1 MKEKRLAEIAAEL
14 AEIEA
19 RANGL
24 EPLAETAEQ
33 TAIDERSKVLSEIKE
48 SREKLLAEKEQ
59 IEAEI
64 RAAKAVEENPGS
76 ATVIENEK
84 RGEKGMEKEFRN
96 SPEYI
101 AAYAKAIKG
110 DSTDLRALL
119 TENAPTDGQV
129 PIPTFA
135 EERIRTAWETDEI
148 LNRVGKTYVK
158 GNLKIGFEISGSDA
172 VIHVEGDDAPEEE
185 ELVLGVVELVPQ
197 SIKKWITISDEVL
210 DMKDQEFIDYV
221 YDELGHRIAKAAAD
235 IVVAKIK
242 ALPQTSTATTPA
254 AALITEAPSATTMI
268 NAIAQLSDEATNNVA
283 IMNKLT
289 WGEFKSIT
297 TADGYPLAD
306 PFAGLVV
313 LFNNSLKAYSAA
325 SDNEVYAIVG
335 DLATGFRAN
344 FPNGEEIKIKM
355 DDLSLAEK
363 DLVKFVGRKYVA
375 LEAVAPGRFTLI
387 AKPAATEPT
396 NPES

>member
-1 MKEKRLAEIAAEL
+1 MKQKRLKEIEAEL

-33 TAIDERSKVLSEIKE
+33 AAIDERSKVLAEIKE

-64 RAAKAVEENPGS
+64 RAAKEVEQHPES
-76 ATVIENEK
+76 AKEITNERRK
-84 RGEKGMEKEFRN
+84 ETMGEKEFRN

-119 TENAPTDGQV
+119 TENAPEDGQV

-172 VIHVEGDDAPEEE
+172 VIHVEGTAAPDEE
-185 ELVLGVVELVPQ
+185 ELVLGVVELIPQ

-210 DMKDQEFIDYV
+210 DMKDEEFIDYI
-221 YDELGHRIAKAAAD
+221 YDELGHKIAKAAAD

-242 ALPQTSTATTPA
+242 ALPQTSSATTPA
-254 AALITEAPSATTMI
+254 AAKITEAPSATTMV
-268 NAIAQLSDEATNNVA
+268 NAIANLSDEATNNVA

-289 WGEFKSIT
+289 WAAFKSIT
-297 TADGYPLAD
+297 TGDGYPLAD

-313 LFNNSLKAYSAA
+313 LFNNSLKSYDAA
-325 SDNEVYAIVG
+325 ADGEVYAIVG
-335 DLATGFRAN
+335 DLQTGFRAN
-344 FPNGEEIKIKM
+344 FPNGEEIRIKM
-355 DDLSLAEK
+355 DDLSLAEA

-387 AKPAATEPT
+387 AKPTTPEPGE
-396 NPES
+396 P

>member
-1 MKEKRLAEIAAEL
+1 MKEKRLAEITAEL
-14 AEIEA
+14 AEIES

-33 TAIDERSKVLSEIKE
+33 AEIDERSKVLAEIKE

-64 RAAKAVEENPGS
+64 RAAKEVEQHPES
-76 ATVIENEK
+76 AKEIKNE
-84 RGEKGMEKEFRN
+84 RGEKKMEKEFRN

-110 DSTDLRALL
+110 DDTDLRSLL
-119 TENAPTDGQV
+119 TENAPTGGQV

-172 VIHVEGDDAPEEE
+172 VIHVEGTDAPDEEV
-185 ELVLGVVELVPQ
+185 LTLGVVELIPK

-210 DMKDQEFIDYV
+210 DMKDEEFIDYI
-221 YDELGHRIAKAAAD
+221 YDELGHKIAKAAAD

-242 ALPQTSTATTPA
+242 ALPQTSSATTPA
-254 AALITEAPSATTMI
+254 AAKITEAPSATTMV
-268 NAIAQLSDEATNNVA
+268 NAIANLSDEATNNVA

-289 WGEFKSIT
+289 WADFKSIT
-297 TADGYPLAD
+297 TGDGYPLAD

-325 SDNEVYAIVG
+325 AEGEVYAIVG

-344 FPNGEEIKIKM
+344 FPNGEEIRIKM
-355 DDLSLAEK
+355 DDLSLAEA

-387 AKPAATEPT
+387 AKPAATEPEE
-396 NPES
+396 P

>member
-1 MKEKRLAEIAAEL
+1 MKEKRLAEITAEL
-14 AEIEA
+14 AEIES

-33 TAIDERSKVLSEIKE
+33 AEIDERSKVLAEIKE

-64 RAAKAVEENPGS
+64 RAAKEVEQHPES
-76 ATVIENEK
+76 AKEIKNE
-84 RGEKGMEKEFRN
+84 RGEKKMEKEFRN

-110 DSTDLRALL
+110 DDTALRSLL
-119 TENAPTDGQV
+119 TENAPTGGQV

-158 GNLKIGFEISGSDA
+158 GNAKIGFEISGSDA
-172 VIHVEGDDAPEEE
+172 VIHVEGTDAPDEETLE
-185 ELVLGVVELVPQ
+185 LGVVELIPQ

-210 DMKDQEFIDYV
+210 DMKDEEFIDYI
-221 YDELGHRIAKAAAD
+221 YDELGHKIAKAAAD

-242 ALPQTSTATTPA
+242 ALPQTSSATTPA
-254 AALITEAPSATTMI
+254 AAKITEAPSAITMV
-268 NAIAQLSDEATNNVA
+268 NAIANLSDEATNNVA

-289 WGEFKSIT
+289 WAAFKSIT
-297 TADGYPLAD
+297 TGDGYPLAD

-313 LFNNSLKAYSAA
+313 LFNNSLKPYATAA
-325 SDNEVYAIVG
+325 DGEVYAIVG

-344 FPNGEEIKIKM
+344 FPNGEEIRIKM
-355 DDLSLAEK
+355 DDLSLAEA

-387 AKPAATEPT
+387 AKPAATEPEE
-396 NPES
+396 P

>member
-1 MKEKRLAEIAAEL
+1 MKEKRLKEIEAEL
-14 AEIEA
+14 AAIES

-24 EPLAETAEQ
+24 QPLAETAEQ
-33 TAIDERSKVLSEIKE
+33 AEIDERSKVLAEIKE

-64 RAAKAVEENPGS
+64 RAAKAVEENPSS
-76 ATVIENEK
+76 AKEITNE
-84 RGEKGMEKEFRN
+84 RGEKKMEKEFRN

-110 DSTDLRALL
+110 DATDLRALL
-119 TENAPTDGQV
+119 TENAPEGGQV

-172 VIHVEGDDAPEEE
+172 VIHVEGTDAPDEE

-197 SIKKWITISDEVL
+197 SIKKWITLSDEVL
-210 DMKDQEFIDYV
+210 DMKDQEFVDYI
-221 YDELGHRIAKAAAD
+221 YDELGHKIAKAAAD

-242 ALPQTSTATTPA
+242 ALPQVSNATTPA
-254 AALITEAPSATTMI
+254 AAKITEAPSATTMV
-268 NAIAQLSDEATNNVA
+268 NAIANLSDEATNNVA

-289 WGEFKSIT
+289 WADFKSIT
-297 TADGYPLAD
+297 TGDGYPLAD

-325 SDNEVYAIVG
+325 AEGEVYAIVG

-355 DDLSLAEK
+355 DDLSLAEA

-387 AKPAATEPT
+387 AKPAATQPEEP
-396 NPES
+396 

>member
-1 MKEKRLAEIAAEL
+1 MKEKRLAEITAEL
-14 AEIEA
+14 AEIES

-24 EPLAETAEQ
+24 QPLAETAEQ
-33 TAIDERSKVLSEIKE
+33 AEIDERSKVLAEIKE

-64 RAAKAVEENPGS
+64 RAAKEVEQHPES
-76 ATVIENEK
+76 AKEIKNE
-84 RGEKGMEKEFRN
+84 RGEKKMEKEFRN

-110 DSTDLRALL
+110 DDTDLRSLL
-119 TENAPTDGQV
+119 TENAPTGGQV

-172 VIHVEGDDAPEEE
+172 VIHVEGTDAPDEE
-185 ELVLGVVELVPQ
+185 ELTLGVVELIPQ

-210 DMKDQEFIDYV
+210 DMKDEEFIDYI
-221 YDELGHRIAKAAAD
+221 YDELGHKIAKAAAD

-242 ALPQTSTATTPA
+242 ALPQTSSASTPA
-254 AALITEAPSATTMI
+254 AAKITEAPSATTMV
-268 NAIAQLSDEATNNVA
+268 NAIANLSDEATNNVA

-289 WGEFKSIT
+289 WAAFKSIT
-297 TADGYPLAD
+297 TGDGYPLAD

-313 LFNNSLKAYSAA
+313 LFNNSLKSYDAA
-325 SDNEVYAIVG
+325 SDGEVYAIVG

-344 FPNGEEIKIKM
+344 FPNGEEIRIKM
-355 DDLSLAEK
+355 DDLSLAEA

-387 AKPAATEPT
+387 AKPAATEPEE
-396 NPES
+396 P

>member
-1 MKEKRLAEIAAEL
+1 MKEKRLAEITAEL
-14 AEIEA
+14 AEIES

-24 EPLAETAEQ
+24 QPLAETAEQ
-33 TAIDERSKVLSEIKE
+33 AEIDERSKVLAEIKE

-64 RAAKAVEENPGS
+64 RAAKEVEQHPES
-76 ATVIENEK
+76 AKEIKNE
-84 RGEKGMEKEFRN
+84 RGEKKMEKEFRN

-110 DSTDLRALL
+110 DDTDLRSLL
-119 TENAPTDGQV
+119 TENAPTGGQV

-172 VIHVEGDDAPEEE
+172 VIHVEGTDAPDEEV
-185 ELVLGVVELVPQ
+185 LTLGVVELIPQ

-210 DMKDQEFIDYV
+210 DMKDEEFIDYI
-221 YDELGHRIAKAAAD
+221 YDELGHKIAKAAAD

-242 ALPQTSTATTPA
+242 ALPQTSSATTPA
-254 AALITEAPSATTMI
+254 AAKITEAPSATTMV
-268 NAIAQLSDEATNNVA
+268 NAIANLSDEATNNVA

-289 WGEFKSIT
+289 WAAFKSIT
-297 TADGYPLAD
+297 TGDGYPLAD

-313 LFNNSLKAYSAA
+313 LFNNSLKSYDTAA
-325 SDNEVYAIVG
+325 EGEVYAIVG

-344 FPNGEEIKIKM
+344 FPNGEEIRIKM
-355 DDLSLAEK
+355 DDLSLAES

-387 AKPAATEPT
+387 AKPAATEPEE
-396 NPES
+396 P

>member
-1 MKEKRLAEIAAEL
+1 MKQKRLKEIEAEL

-33 TAIDERSKVLSEIKE
+33 AAIDERSKVLAEIKE
-48 SREKLLAEKEQ
+48 SREKLLTEKEQ

-64 RAAKAVEENPGS
+64 RAAEEVGKHPES
-76 ATVIENEK
+76 AKEIKNE
-84 RGEKGMEKEFRN
+84 RGEMKMEKEFRN

-110 DSTDLRALL
+110 DDTDLRSLL
-119 TENAPTDGQV
+119 TENAPTNGQV

-172 VIHVEGDDAPEEE
+172 VIHVEGTDAPDEE
-185 ELVLGVVELVPQ
+185 ELNIGAVTLIPQ

-210 DMKDQEFIDYV
+210 DMKDEEFIDYI
-221 YDELGHRIAKAAAD
+221 YDELGHKIAKAAAD
-235 IVVAKIK
+235 IVVAKIV
-242 ALPQTSTATTPA
+242 ALPTTSSATAPA
-254 AALITEAPSATTMI
+254 AATITEAPSATTMV
-268 NAIAQLSDEATNNVA
+268 NAIANLSDEATNNVA

-289 WGEFKSIT
+289 WAAFKSIT
-297 TADGYPLAD
+297 TGDGYPLAD

-313 LFNNSLKAYSAA
+313 LFNNSLKAYSVA
-325 SDNEVYAIVG
+325 DEGEVYAIVG

-344 FPNGEEIKIKM
+344 FPNGEEIRIKM
-355 DDLSLAEK
+355 DDLSLAEA
-363 DLVKFVGRKYVA
+363 DLIKFVGRKFVA
-375 LEAVAPGRFTLI
+375 LEAVAPGRFTRI
-387 AKPAATEPT
+387 AKPAATEPEE
-396 NPES
+396 P

>member
-1 MKEKRLAEIAAEL
+1 MKEKRLAEITAEL
-14 AEIEA
+14 VEIES

-24 EPLAETAEQ
+24 QPLAETAEQ
-33 TAIDERSKVLSEIKE
+33 AEIDERSKVLAEIKE

-64 RAAKAVEENPGS
+64 RAAKEVEQHPES
-76 ATVIENEK
+76 ANEIK
-84 RGEKGMEKEFRN
+84 NERRKETMGEKEFRN

-110 DSTDLRALL
+110 DATDLRALL
-119 TENAPTDGQV
+119 TENAPEGGQV

-172 VIHVEGDDAPEEE
+172 VIHVEGTDAPDEE

-197 SIKKWITISDEVL
+197 SIKKWITLSDEVL
-210 DMKDQEFIDYV
+210 DMKDQEFVDYI
-221 YDELGHRIAKAAAD
+221 YDELGHKIAKAAAD

-254 AALITEAPSATTMI
+254 AAKITEAPSATTMV
-268 NAIAQLSDEATNNVA
+268 NAIANLSDEATNNVA

-289 WGEFKSIT
+289 WADFKSIT
-297 TADGYPLAD
+297 TGDGYPLAD

-325 SDNEVYAIVG
+325 AEGEVYAIVG

-355 DDLSLAEK
+355 DDISLAEA

-387 AKPAATEPT
+387 AKPAATQPEEP
-396 NPES
+396 

>member
-1 MKEKRLAEIAAEL
+1 MKEKRLAEITAEL
-14 AEIEA
+14 AEIES

-33 TAIDERSKVLSEIKE
+33 AEIDERSKVLAEIKE

-64 RAAKAVEENPGS
+64 RAAKDVEQHPES
-76 ATVIENEK
+76 AKEIKNE
-84 RGEKGMEKEFRN
+84 RGEKKMEKEFRN

-110 DSTDLRALL
+110 DDTDLRSLL
-119 TENAPTDGQV
+119 TENAPTGGQV

-172 VIHVEGDDAPEEE
+172 VIHVEGTDAPDEEV
-185 ELVLGVVELVPQ
+185 LTLGVVELIPQ

-210 DMKDQEFIDYV
+210 DMKDEEFIDYI
-221 YDELGHRIAKAAAD
+221 YDELGHKIAKAAAD

-242 ALPQTSTATTPA
+242 ALPQTSSATTPA
-254 AALITEAPSATTMI
+254 AAKITEAPSATTMV
-268 NAIAQLSDEATNNVA
+268 NAIANLSDEATNNVA

-289 WGEFKSIT
+289 WAAFKSIT
-297 TADGYPLAD
+297 TGDGYPLAD

-313 LFNNSLKAYSAA
+313 LFNNSLKAYDAA
-325 SDNEVYAIVG
+325 AEGEVYAIVG

-344 FPNGEEIKIKM
+344 FPNGEEIRIKM
-355 DDLSLAEK
+355 DDLSLAEA

-387 AKPAATEPT
+387 AKPAATEPEE
-396 NPES
+396 P

>member
-1 MKEKRLAEIAAEL
+1 
-14 AEIEA
+14 
-19 RANGL
+19 
-24 EPLAETAEQ
+24 
-33 TAIDERSKVLSEIKE
+33 
-48 SREKLLAEKEQ
+48 
-59 IEAEI
+59 
-64 RAAKAVEENPGS
+64 
-76 ATVIENEK
+76 
-84 RGEKGMEKEFRN
+84 MEKEFRN

-110 DSTDLRALL
+110 DDTDLRSLL
-119 TENAPTDGQV
+119 TENAPTGGQV

-172 VIHVEGDDAPEEE
+172 VIHVEGTDAPDEEV
-185 ELVLGVVELVPQ
+185 LTLGVVELIPQ

-210 DMKDQEFIDYV
+210 DMKDEEFIDYI
-221 YDELGHRIAKAAAD
+221 YDELGHKIAKAAAD

-242 ALPQTSTATTPA
+242 ALPQTSSATTPA
-254 AALITEAPSATTMI
+254 AAKITEAPSATTMV
-268 NAIAQLSDEATNNVA
+268 NAIANLSDEATNNVA

-289 WGEFKSIT
+289 WADFKSIT
-297 TADGYPLAD
+297 TGDGYPLAD

-325 SDNEVYAIVG
+325 AEGEVYAIVG

-355 DDLSLAEK
+355 DDLSLAEA

-387 AKPAATEPT
+387 AKPTTPEP
-396 NPES
+396 

>member
-1 MKEKRLAEIAAEL
+1 MKEKRLKEIEAEL
-14 AEIEA
+14 AEIES

-24 EPLAETAEQ
+24 QPLAETAEQ
-33 TAIDERSKVLSEIKE
+33 AEIDERSKIIAEIKE

-64 RAAKAVEENPGS
+64 RAAKEVEQHPES
-76 ATVIENEK
+76 AKEITNERRK
-84 RGEKGMEKEFRN
+84 ETMGEKEFRN

-110 DSTDLRALL
+110 DDTDLRSLL
-119 TENAPTDGQV
+119 TENAPTNGQV

-135 EERIRTAWETDEI
+135 EERIRTAWESDEI

-172 VIHVEGDDAPEEE
+172 VIHVEGTAAPDEE
-185 ELVLGVVELVPQ
+185 ELVLGVVELIPQ

-210 DMKDQEFIDYV
+210 DMKDEEFIDYI
-221 YDELGHRIAKAAAD
+221 YDELGHKIAKAAAD

-242 ALPQTSTATTPA
+242 ALPQTSSATTPA
-254 AALITEAPSATTMI
+254 AAKITEAPSATTMV
-268 NAIAQLSDEATNNVA
+268 NAIANLSDEATNNVA

-289 WGEFKSIT
+289 WAAFKSIT
-297 TADGYPLAD
+297 TGDGYPLAD

-313 LFNNSLKAYSAA
+313 LFNNSLKSYDAA
-325 SDNEVYAIVG
+325 AEGEVYAIVG

-344 FPNGEEIKIKM
+344 FPNGEEIRIKM
-355 DDLSLAEK
+355 DDLSLAEA

-387 AKPAATEPT
+387 AKPAATEPEE
-396 NPES
+396 P

>member
-1 MKEKRLAEIAAEL
+1 MKEKRLAEIEAEL
-14 AEIEA
+14 AEIES

-24 EPLAETAEQ
+24 QPLAETAEQ
-33 TAIDERSKVLSEIKE
+33 AAIDERSKVLAEIKE

-64 RAAKAVEENPGS
+64 RTAKDVEQHPES
-76 ATVIENEK
+76 ATEITNERRK
-84 RGEKGMEKEFRN
+84 ETMGEKEFRN

-110 DSTDLRALL
+110 DDTDLRALL
-119 TENAPTDGQV
+119 TENAPTGGQV

-172 VIHVEGDDAPEEE
+172 VIHIEGTDAPDEEQ
-185 ELVLGVVELVPQ
+185 LNIGVVTLIPQ
-197 SIKKWITISDEVL
+197 SIKKWLTISDECL
-210 DMKDQEFIDYV
+210 DMKDEEFIDYI
-221 YDELGHRIAKAAAD
+221 YDELGHKIAKAAAD

-254 AALITEAPSATTMI
+254 AAKITEAPSATTMV
-268 NAIAQLSDEATNNVA
+268 NAIANLSDEATNNVA

-289 WGEFKSIT
+289 WADFKSIT
-297 TADGYPLAD
+297 TGDGYPLAD

-325 SDNEVYAIVG
+325 AEGEVYAIVG

-355 DDLSLAEK
+355 DDLSLAEA

-387 AKPAATEPT
+387 AKPAATQPEEP
-396 NPES
+396 

>member
-1 MKEKRLAEIAAEL
+1 MKEKRLAEITAEL
-14 AEIEA
+14 AEIES

-33 TAIDERSKVLSEIKE
+33 AEIDERSKVLAEIKE

-64 RAAKAVEENPGS
+64 RAAKEVEQHPES
-76 ATVIENEK
+76 AKEIKNE
-84 RGEKGMEKEFRN
+84 RGEKKMEKEFRN

-110 DSTDLRALL
+110 DDTDLRSLL
-119 TENAPTDGQV
+119 TENAPTGGQV

-158 GNLKIGFEISGSDA
+158 GNLQLGFEISGSDA
-172 VIHVEGDDAPEEE
+172 VIHVEGTDAPNEE
-185 ELVLGVVELVPQ
+185 ELTLGVVELIPK

-210 DMKDQEFIDYV
+210 DMKDEEFIDYI
-221 YDELGHRIAKAAAD
+221 YDELGHKIAKAAAD

-242 ALPQTSTATTPA
+242 ALPQTSSATTPA
-254 AALITEAPSATTMI
+254 AAKITEAPSATTMV
-268 NAIAQLSDEATNNVA
+268 NAIANLSDEATNNVA

-289 WGEFKSIT
+289 WAAFKSIT
-297 TADGYPLAD
+297 TGDGYPLAD

-313 LFNNSLKAYSAA
+313 LFNNSLKPYATAA
-325 SDNEVYAIVG
+325 DGEVYAIVG

-344 FPNGEEIKIKM
+344 FPNGEEIRIKM
-355 DDLSLAEK
+355 DDLSLAEA

-387 AKPAATEPT
+387 AKPAATEPEE
-396 NPES
+396 P

>member
-1 MKEKRLAEIAAEL
+1 MKEKRLAEITAEL
-14 AEIEA
+14 AEIES

-33 TAIDERSKVLSEIKE
+33 AEIDERSKVLAEIKK

-64 RAAKAVEENPGS
+64 RAAKEVEQHPES
-76 ATVIENEK
+76 AKEIKNE
-84 RGEKGMEKEFRN
+84 RGEKKMEKEFRN

-110 DSTDLRALL
+110 DDTDLRSLL
-119 TENAPTDGQV
+119 TENAPTGGQV

-172 VIHVEGDDAPEEE
+172 VIHVEGTDAPDEEV
-185 ELVLGVVELVPQ
+185 LALGVVELIPK

-210 DMKDQEFIDYV
+210 DMKDEEFIDYI
-221 YDELGHRIAKAAAD
+221 YDELGHKIAKAAAD

-242 ALPQTSTATTPA
+242 ALPQTSSATTPA
-254 AALITEAPSATTMI
+254 AAKITEAPSATTMV
-268 NAIAQLSDEATNNVA
+268 NAIANLSDEATNNVA

-289 WGEFKSIT
+289 WAAFKSIT
-297 TADGYPLAD
+297 TGDGYPLAD

-313 LFNNSLKAYSAA
+313 LFNNSLKSYDTAA
-325 SDNEVYAIVG
+325 EGEVYAIVG

-344 FPNGEEIKIKM
+344 FPNGEEIRIKM
-355 DDLSLAEK
+355 DDLSLAEA

-387 AKPAATEPT
+387 AKPTTPEP
-396 NPES
+396 

>member
-14 AEIEA
+14 AEIES

-33 TAIDERSKVLSEIKE
+33 AAIDERSKVLAEIKE

-64 RAAKAVEENPGS
+64 RAAKEVEQHPES
-76 ATVIENEK
+76 AKEIKNE
-84 RGEKGMEKEFRN
+84 RGEMKMEKEFRN

-110 DSTDLRALL
+110 DDTDLRALL
-119 TENAPTDGQV
+119 TENAPTGGQV

-172 VIHVEGDDAPEEE
+172 VIHIEGTDAPDEEQ
-185 ELVLGVVELVPQ
+185 LNIGVVTLIPQ
-197 SIKKWITISDEVL
+197 SIKKWLTISDECL
-210 DMKDQEFIDYV
+210 DMKDEEFIDYI
-221 YDELGHRIAKAAAD
+221 YDELGHKIAKAAAD

-242 ALPQTSTATTPA
+242 ALPQTSNATTPA
-254 AALITEAPSATTMI
+254 AAKITEAPSATTMV
-268 NAIAQLSDEATNNVA
+268 NAIANLSDEATNNVA

-289 WGEFKSIT
+289 WADFKSIT
-297 TADGYPLAD
+297 TGDGYPLAD

-313 LFNNSLKAYSAA
+313 LFNNSLKAYKAA
-325 SDNEVYAIVG
+325 AEGEVYAIVG

-344 FPNGEEIKIKM
+344 FPNGEEIRIKM
-355 DDLSLAEK
+355 DDLSLAEA

-387 AKPAATEPT
+387 AKPAATQPEEP
-396 NPES
+396 

>member
-1 MKEKRLAEIAAEL
+1 MKEKRLKEIEAEL
-14 AEIEA
+14 AAIES

-33 TAIDERSKVLSEIKE
+33 AEIDERSKVLAEIKE
-48 SREKLLAEKEQ
+48 SREKLLAEKDQ

-64 RAAKAVEENPGS
+64 RAAKDVEQHPES
-76 ATVIENEK
+76 AKEIKNE
-84 RGEKGMEKEFRN
+84 RGEKKMEKEFRN

-110 DSTDLRALL
+110 DDTDLRSLL
-119 TENAPTDGQV
+119 TENAPTGGQV

-172 VIHVEGDDAPEEE
+172 VIHVEGTDAPTEE
-185 ELVLGVVELVPQ
+185 ELVLGVVELIPK

-210 DMKDQEFIDYV
+210 DMKDEEFIDYI
-221 YDELGHRIAKAAAD
+221 YDELGHKIAKAAAD

-242 ALPQTSTATTPA
+242 ALPQTSSATTPA
-254 AALITEAPSATTMI
+254 AAKITEAPSATTMV
-268 NAIAQLSDEATNNVA
+268 NAIANLSDEATNNVA

-289 WGEFKSIT
+289 WAAFKSIT
-297 TADGYPLAD
+297 TGDGYPLAD

-313 LFNNSLKAYSAA
+313 LFNNSLKSYDTAA
-325 SDNEVYAIVG
+325 EGEVYAIVG

-344 FPNGEEIKIKM
+344 FPNGEEIRIKM
-355 DDLSLAEK
+355 DDLSLAEA

-387 AKPAATEPT
+387 AKPAATEPEE
-396 NPES
+396 P